1 MADLDDIRIARNR
14 PSPGILGT
22 IFGKR
27 GGRKADWT
35 DYVTYGYLLL
45 GLVIMFAPV
54 LWLVISS
61 FKTPA
66 NLQDFP
72 PTLLPVTTET
82 VSVEGFDEPLPLYD
96 VRTEDGETI
105 RLAQIR
111 RVGLNAQVIDPADP
125 AAGRLVIKVANAEPV
140 RKVRFTIDNYV
151 NLLTTAGADIWR
163 YVYNS
168 LFITVVATVITLVM
182 NSMAAFALSKYRF
195 RGSTAALTAILAT
208 LMIPATVV
216 LVPVYLIVAE
226 LGLVGSLWGVI
237 LPTVATPTGVFLLRQ
252 YMLTIPDELLEAAR
266 MDHASEW
273 RIFWRIIL
281 PLSSPALAVV
291 AIFSILSR
299 WNDFLLPLI
308 VLNNRESFTLQLA
321 LASFQTEFE
330 IRYDLL
336 LAMTT
341 LTALPLAFAFIFLQ
355 RYITSGIASTGIK

>member
-1 MADLDDIRIARNR
+1 MADTVTMGRTMSPRNLLLAR
-14 PSPGILGT
+14 
-22 IFGKR
+22 R
-27 GGRKADWT
+27 GGKKLHWT
-35 DYVTYGYLLL
+35 DILTYAFL
-45 GLVIMFAPV
+45 GAGFLIMFLPV
-54 LWLVISS
+54 LWVVVSS
-61 FKTPA
+61 LKTPA
-66 NLQDFP
+66 NLSEFP
-72 PTLLPVTTET
+72 PTLMPSTAQTSV
-82 VSVEGFDEPLPLYD
+82 VEGFKAPLPLFE
-96 VRTEDGETI
+96 VTTKDGTTKT
-105 RLAQIR
+105 LAQIR
-111 RVGLNAQVIDPADP
+111 RVGLNAQMIDPANP
-125 AAGRLVIKVANAEPV
+125 EAGKIVVKVADAKPL
-140 RKVRFTIDNYV
+140 RKFHLAFENYSE
-151 NLLTTAGADIWR
+151 LLSSTGGSDIWR

-168 LFITVVATVITLVM
+168 LFITVIATVITLVM

-195 RGSTAALTAILAT
+195 RGSNTALVAILAT

-216 LVPVYLIVAE
+216 LVPVYLIVSE
-226 LGLVGSLWGVI
+226 LGLVGNLWGVI

-252 YMLTIPDELLEAAR
+252 YMLTIPDELIEAAR

-308 VLNNRESFTLQLA
+308 VLNHRESFTLQLA
-321 LASFQTEFE
+321 LASYQNENGVQ
-330 IRYDLL
+330 YDQL